1 MWSRIDRAIS
11 ILEREGA
18 PRPGVT
24 QDLAAREGLI
34 PRLGPGLTPP
44 CFFCPHCLH
53 FGPDV
58 MLTGEESHQ
67 QVGLERVAEVGE
79 VVMVV
84 FNIKMH
90 SSVIQ

>member
-1 MWSRIDRAIS
+1 MPPSRQPCEVSRNDRAIS

-44 CFFCPHCLH
+44 CFFCPH

-58 MLTGEESHQ
+58 MLTGRITPAS
-67 QVGLERVAEVGE
+67 GTLTCGGGRGGGDGG
-79 VVMVV
+79 
-84 FNIKMH
+84 I
-90 SSVIQ
+90 